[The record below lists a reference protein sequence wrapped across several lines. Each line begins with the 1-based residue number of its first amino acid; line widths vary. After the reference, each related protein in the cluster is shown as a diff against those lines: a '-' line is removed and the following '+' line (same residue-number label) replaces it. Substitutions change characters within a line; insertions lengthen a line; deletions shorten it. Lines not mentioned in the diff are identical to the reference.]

1 MENNDF
7 KDATQKSHA
16 IAVEDFISQSLRWG
30 VVVSAIIIAT
40 GLVLYLLTGDSGYP
54 AGFFPASIPQVLKDV
69 ASFKSFAI
77 IDLGLLLLIATPI
90 FRVAAS
96 IIAFIFDRDRPYVLI
111 TTYVLAMLILSLLL
125 GKAE

>member
-1 MENNDF
+1 MENNRSQY
-7 KDATQKSHA
+7 KSGESHA
-16 IAVEDFISQSLRWG
+16 VVVEDIISQSLRWG
-30 VVVSAIIIAT
+30 VIVSAVIIAA
-40 GLVLYLLTGDSGYP
+40 GMILYLLTGDSGYP
-54 AGFFPASIPQVLKDV
+54 AGFFPTSILQVLGD
-69 ASFKSFAI
+69 AARFKSFAV

>member
-1 MENNDF
+1 MEKNES
-7 KDATQKSHA
+7 KGLTQESHA
-16 IAVEDFISQSLRWG
+16 LVVEDVISRSLRWG
-30 VVVSAIIIAT
+30 VVISAIIIAV
-40 GLVLYLLTGDSGYP
+40 GLVIYLLTGDSGYP
-54 AGFFPASIPQVLKDV
+54 AGFFPTSIPQVLKDV
-69 ASFKSFAI
+69 VYFKSFAI

-96 IIAFIFDRDRPYVLI
+96 IIAFLFDGDRPYVLI

>member
-1 MENNDF
+1 MENNES
-7 KDATQKSHA
+7 KSVPKESHA
-16 IAVEDFISQSLRWG
+16 IVVEDFISQSLRWG
-30 VVVSAIIIAT
+30 VVISALIIAL
-40 GLVLYLLTGDSGYP
+40 GLVTYLFTGNSGYP
-54 AGFFPASIPQVLKDV
+54 AGFFPTSILQVLKDV
-69 ASFKSFAI
+69 TRFKSFAI

-111 TTYVLAMLILSLLL
+111 TTYVLIMLILSLLL

>member
-1 MENNDF
+1 MENNQS
-7 KDATQKSHA
+7 KSTPQESHA
-16 IAVEDFISQSLRWG
+16 IVVEDIISQSLRWG
-30 VVVSAIIIAT
+30 VVISAVIIAA

-54 AGFFPASIPQVLKDV
+54 AGFFPTSPLQALRDV
-69 ASFKSFAI
+69 VHFKSFAI

>member
-1 MENNDF
+1 
-7 KDATQKSHA
+7 
-16 IAVEDFISQSLRWG
+16 VEDFISQSLRWG
-30 VVVSAIIIAT
+30 VVISAIIIAV

-54 AGFFPASIPQVLKDV
+54 AGFFPTSPLQVLRDV
-69 ASFKSFAI
+69 VHFKSFAI

-96 IIAFIFDRDRPYVLI
+96 IIAFISDRDRPYVLI

-125 GKAE
+125 GRAE

>member
-1 MENNDF
+1 MENNRSQN
-7 KDATQKSHA
+7 KPGESHA
-16 IAVEDFISQSLRWG
+16 VVVEDIISQSLRWG
-30 VVVSAIIIAT
+30 VVISAVIIAA
-40 GLVLYLLTGDSGYP
+40 GMVLYLLTGDSGYP
-54 AGFFPASIPQVLKDV
+54 AGFFPTSITQVLREAV
-69 ASFKSFAI
+69 RFKSFAV

-111 TTYVLAMLILSLLL
+111 TTYVLTMLIFSLLL